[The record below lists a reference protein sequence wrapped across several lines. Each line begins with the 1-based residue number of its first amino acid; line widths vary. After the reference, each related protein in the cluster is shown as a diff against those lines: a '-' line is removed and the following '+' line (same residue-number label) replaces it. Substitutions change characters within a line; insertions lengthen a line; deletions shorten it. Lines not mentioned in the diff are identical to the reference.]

1 MRELI
6 FADGYDAAILGVVD
20 RFDLPRV
27 VYSKRAMI
35 DILIEEGMT
44 LIDAIQHLEYNVWN
58 AYVSNKGPVY
68 VDDLDSLDRT
78 TLVEYVFG

>member
-1 MRELI
+1 MI